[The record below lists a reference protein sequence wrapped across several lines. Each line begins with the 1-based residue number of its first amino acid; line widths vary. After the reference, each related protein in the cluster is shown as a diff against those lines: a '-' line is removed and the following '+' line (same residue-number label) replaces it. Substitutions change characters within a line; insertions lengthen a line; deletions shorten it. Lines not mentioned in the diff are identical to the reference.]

1 MNVAQPLTN
10 AEIIQ
15 TKHKIPV
22 SPNGVVDRT
31 SEFENPAQSSG
42 IDRESPRSATG
53 GSFNGSSDE
62 QDSEE
67 LADRDSDLTVLAYH
81 SSQDDSSH
89 DDSLHVEPDNTDL
102 IKLSSN
108 NLKYK
113 AKFICIITTLFEPNG
128 AHNLS
133 HAIDDLVKKTFK
145 TEGQKLR
152 DNYDNEATRYK
163 SIVYESCSNELSRLA
178 SKIGK
183 ILQASVLAY
192 DNPEDI
198 NVVITQWLNV
208 LESLINRGN
217 FHAATI
223 IYNELND
230 KSDLGYYLF
239 NVTQK
244 TFFSEEN
251 EKRLER
257 YAEQLEQANVVSF
270 LAMDVAVTE
279 GETALR
285 EKIFVPN
292 FLGKTSVFNKM
303 IKLCTVTKDS
313 ENLAVRKNKEQFD
326 YYIKQFQVYHDA
338 VPEKNSDVELKITH
352 AIKEITFP
360 EYLSQQ
366 DSEEDDFKSRRIKT
380 IKLGVSNP
388 VLVELA
394 VQKRLEPN
402 LVRQHA
408 KELNECMNEKGSE
421 RKLKNLLDEK
431 FGSDQFSKEEVLKI
445 HHFNKQ
451 NYYHSLIKNK
461 VLRALVKD
469 MPLKSTHVHIMST
482 EKRLQLINEA
492 SSQPNM
498 TQEKYK
504 TLLANVGIQL
514 KLNDLKNVLAEEQ
527 KLHATQL
534 ITPEEE
540 HWLEVFEVIYE
551 VLHDVTPS
559 LSPKTNFIAG
569 LKHLSVSQ
577 RYHAIQEHMK
587 EREKTNPKARSV
599 TVAELTTKYILDV
612 SKNYEISLPAQIVT
626 KAVPDLLGTETYH
639 GVVKQA
645 SNALSKFELL
655 LNSTTLDKLEGKV
668 DAIKNAYRDIK
679 KREWKPSFAQTDFLD
694 QLECMTLKQQDY
706 AIKQHIQQYPD
717 SRLARAKALVDR
729 QIDDVKKRQLEVFE
743 VIYGVLREVGCFD
756 IEKHFASNFLSD
768 TQGMNQ
774 TDRYH
779 AMVLRANKDDSR
791 SKQAFELAKNYIE
804 NTISNDQLID
814 CIAEAITPKTVSDAE
829 VNAESKQKLKKAIE
843 NELKK
848 SEHTLMPL
856 TQRVSDV
863 SNGSESPRSSDVGIK
878 DDALSMESHVKL
890 FQAIHRA
897 LQCASSSLMPSQK
910 FIKSIEDLTIA
921 QQYDAIVEHSSKP
934 NSRTQDAW
942 NLTEIFL
949 TSDQNEH
956 DLVSAI
962 LKISGV
968 QEDKPRFFGHSKI
981 KRVEDVMGHYFKEN
995 FEKLLRV
1002 KTDKNS
1008 SSQRADEDCWDNS
1021 NSFCEFS

>member
-10 AEIIQ
+10 AEIIE
-15 TKHKIPV
+15 KHKTPV

-31 SEFENPAQSSG
+31 SEFENSAESSG
-42 IDRESPRSATG
+42 IDRESSRSATG

-67 LADRDSDLTVLAYH
+67 LADRDSEVTVGAYH
-81 SSQDDSSH
+81 SPH
-89 DDSLHVEPDNTDL
+89 DDSLNVEPDNTHL
-102 IKLSSN
+102 ITLSPN
-108 NLKYK
+108 NLKYNTQ
-113 AKFICIITTLFEPNG
+113 FISIITTLFEPNG
-128 AHNLS
+128 ADNLS
-133 HAIDDLVKKTFK
+133 HAIDYLVKKTFK
-145 TEGQKLR
+145 TEGKNLLE
-152 DNYDNEATRYK
+152 NYANEATRYK
-163 SIVYESCSNELSRLA
+163 SKVYESCSNELSRLA

-223 IYNELND
+223 IYIELND

-239 NVTQK
+239 HVTQK

-279 GETALR
+279 TALR

-313 ENLAVRKNKEQFD
+313 DNPAVKKNKEQFEH
-326 YYIKQFQVYHDA
+326 YIKQFRVYHDA
-338 VPEKNSDVELKITH
+338 VPEENLDKFVIIH
-352 AIKEITFP
+352 VIKAITFP

-366 DSEEDDFKSRRIKT
+366 DSEEDNFKSSRIKT

-431 FGSDQFSKEEVLKI
+431 FGSDQFSKEEVLNI
-445 HHFNKQ
+445 HHYNKQ

-469 MPLKSTHVHIMST
+469 QDLKSTHVHIMST

-514 KLNDLKNVLAEEQ
+514 EPDKLKKVLAEEQ
-527 KLHATQL
+527 ELHATQL

-587 EREKTNPKARSV
+587 ERKKTNPKARSV
-599 TVAELTTKYILDV
+599 TVAQLTTKYILDV
-612 SKNYEISLPAQIVT
+612 SENYKINLPAQIAT

-717 SRLARAKALVDR
+717 SRLARAKALVAH

-743 VIYGVLREVGCFD
+743 VIYGVLLEVGCSD
-756 IEKHFASNFLSD
+756 IEKNFASNFLSD

-791 SKQAFELAKNYIE
+791 SKKAFELAKNYIE
-804 NTISNDQLID
+804 NTIFNDQLID
-814 CIAEAITPKTVSDAE
+814 CIAEAITLKTVSDAE
-829 VNAESKQKLKKAIE
+829 VNAESEHKLKKAIE
-843 NELKK
+843 DELKK

-910 FIKSIEDLTIA
+910 FMKSIKDLTIA

-981 KRVEDVMGHYFKEN
+981 KRVEDVMDHYFKEN